1 MPKRMSDFAVA
12 RSAAREDIRRGL
24 LGDPPS
30 ISPKFF
36 YDPVGSDLFEQITR
50 TPEYYLTA
58 AEIGI
63 LETNLQEIAAG
74 IGPHAVLA
82 EIAAGSARKARIL
95 LGGLEAPAAYAPVD
109 IAEEMLAGQAAAV
122 RRDFPGLRVIPVAAD
137 FSADFAFPP
146 FDFDSG
152 RIAVF
157 YAGSSLG
164 NFEPEAASAFL
175 ARLARAAGPGS
186 RLLLGVDRKKD
197 KAALDRAYNDPG
209 GLNAAFNRNILNNVN
224 RLADGD
230 FDPAQWIPHQFYDE
244 EKGRIELWLESAVD
258 QTVRVAGATLRFRA
272 GDRIHTEN
280 SYKYDVDEV
289 LALAAPGW
297 LPLHHWSDPT
307 ERFSVF
313 LFVGRDT
320 PSGGGAAATVE

>member
-1 MPKRMSDFAVA
+1 MSDFAVA
-12 RSAAREDIRRGL
+12 RSDARDEIRRGL
-24 LGDPPS
+24 LGNPPS

-36 YDPVGSDLFEQITR
+36 YDRVGSDLFEQITR

-63 LETNLQEIAAG
+63 LESNLEEIAGG
-74 IGPHAVLA
+74 IGPGAVLA

-95 LGGLEAPAAYAPVD
+95 LDGLEAPAAYAPVD

-137 FSADFAFPP
+137 FSGDFTFPA
-146 FDFDSG
+146 FDFDHG

-197 KAALDRAYNDPG
+197 QAILNRAYNDPG

-230 FDPAQWIPHQFYDE
+230 FDPEQWIPHQFYDE
-244 EKGRIELWLESAVD
+244 EKDRIELWLESAAD
-258 QTVRVAGATLRFRA
+258 QAVRVAGETLRFRT

-289 LALAAPGW
+289 LALAAPAW
-297 LPLHHWSDPT
+297 TPLHLWCDPA
-307 ERFSVF
+307 EHFSVF
-313 LFVGRDT
+313 LFSCT
-320 PSGGGAAATVE
+320 P

>member
-1 MPKRMSDFAVA
+1 MPDFALA
-12 RSAAREDIRRGL
+12 QTAARAEIRQGL

-36 YDPVGSDLFEQITR
+36 YDRTGSELFERITR

-58 AEIGI
+58 TEIGI
-63 LETNLQEIAAG
+63 LERNLEAIAAG
-74 IGPHAVLA
+74 IGPRAVLA
-82 EIAAGSARKARIL
+82 EIAAGSARKARIV
-95 LGGLEAPAAYAPVD
+95 LGGLETPAAYAPVD

-122 RRDFPGLRVIPVAAD
+122 RRDFPDLRVIPVAAD
-137 FSADFAFPP
+137 FSGDFAFPAFV
-146 FDFDSG
+146 FDHG

-164 NFEPEAASAFL
+164 NFEPGEASAFL

-197 KAALDRAYNDPG
+197 KVTLDRAYNDPG

-230 FDPAQWIPHQFYDE
+230 FDPEKWIAHAFYVE
-244 EKGRIELWLESAVD
+244 RRGRIELWLESAGD
-258 QTVRVAGATLRFRA
+258 QTVRVAGETLRFAA

-280 SYKYDVDEV
+280 SYKYDIGEV
-289 LALAAPGW
+289 LELAAPAW
-297 LPLHHWSDPT
+297 APLHVWSDPA

-313 LFVGRDT
+313 LFGCT
-320 PSGGGAAATVE
+320 P

>member
-1 MPKRMSDFAVA
+1 MTNFAVA
-12 RSAAREDIRRGL
+12 RAAARAEIRSGL

-36 YDPVGSDLFEQITR
+36 YDRVGSELFERITR

-58 AEIGI
+58 TEIGI
-63 LETNLQEIAAG
+63 LESNLGEIAAG
-74 IGPHAVLA
+74 IGPRAVLA
-82 EIAAGSARKARIL
+82 EIASGSARKARIV

-122 RRDFPGLRVIPVAAD
+122 RRDFPDLGVIPVAAD
-137 FSADFAFPP
+137 FSGDFAFPA
-146 FDFDSG
+146 FDFERD
-152 RIAVF
+152 RIAIF

-164 NFEPEAASAFL
+164 NFEPEEGSAFL

-197 KAALDRAYNDPG
+197 RATLDRAYNDPG

-224 RLADGD
+224 ALADGH
-230 FDPAQWIPHQFYDE
+230 FVPEKWIPRAFYVE
-244 EKGRIELWLESAVD
+244 RHGRIELWLESAED
-258 QTVRVAGATLRFRA
+258 QTVRVAGETLRFQA

-280 SYKYDVDEV
+280 SYKYDVEEV
-289 LALAAPGW
+289 LALAAPAW
-297 LPLHHWSDPT
+297 RPLHHWSDAG

-313 LFVGRDT
+313 LFGR
-320 PSGGGAAATVE
+320 